1 MKICQDCHQFKNR
14 ATNWNNTHG
23 VTTDPLPYISE
34 IVKGHK
40 DLIFEKKGLM
50 EQDGLQVF
58 SGVASVSNGGNSLLG
73 QQWDSLILDLTSQNI
88 ILHYNYFI
96 GNENCSGR

>member
-1 MKICQDCHQFKNR
+1 MKICQDCLQFKNR

-40 DLIFEKKGLM
+40 HLIFEKRRVDGAGWTSFIFQCHKC
-50 EQDGLQVF
+50 EQWWK
-58 SGVASVSNGGNSLLG
+58 LLTWPAVG
-73 QQWDSLILDLTSQNI
+73 QLDVRPYQNTI
-88 ILHYNYFI
+88 
-96 GNENCSGR
+96 SST